1 MKEML
6 KSKTIILFVVVM
18 LGITVIGSHQAKLE
32 DSKTINEDYLVY
44 NLK

>member
-6 KSKTIILFVVVM
+6 KSKTIILFIVIM
-18 LGITVIGSHQAKLE
+18 LGVTIVGSHQAKLE
-32 DSKTINEDYLVY
+32 DSKTIDDNYLVY

>member
-6 KSKTIILFVVVM
+6 KSKTIILFIVIM
-18 LGITVIGSHQAKLE
+18 LGVTFVGSHQTKLE
-32 DSKTINEDYLVY
+32 DSKTIDDNLVY

>member
-6 KSKTIILFVVVM
+6 RSKTIILFVVIM
-18 LGITVIGSHQAKLE
+18 LGLTFVSSHQAKLE
-32 DSKTINEDYLVY
+32 DNKTIEENYLAY

>member
-6 KSKTIILFVVVM
+6 RSKTIILFIVVI
-18 LGITVIGSHQAKLE
+18 LGITFVSSHQAKLE
-32 DSKTINEDYLVY
+32 DSKAIEESYLVY

>member
-6 KSKTIILFVVVM
+6 KSKTIILFIVIM
-18 LGITVIGSHQAKLE
+18 LGITFISSNQARLE
-32 DSKTINEDYLVY
+32 DNKSIEDGYLAY

>member
-6 KSKTIILFVVVM
+6 KSKTIILFIVIM
-18 LGITVIGSHQAKLE
+18 LGITFISSNQSRLE
-32 DSKTINEDYLVY
+32 DNKTIEDGYLAY

>member
-6 KSKTIILFVVVM
+6 KSKTIILFIVIM
-18 LGITVIGSHQAKLE
+18 LGVTIVGSHQAKLE
-32 DSKTINEDYLVY
+32 DSKTIDENLVY

>member
-6 KSKTIILFVVVM
+6 KSKTIILFIVIM
-18 LGITVIGSHQAKLE
+18 LGITFISSHQAKLE
-32 DSKTINEDYLVY
+32 DSKAIEESYLTY